1 MSRLGHIIQDV
12 ICMLN
17 SLKLSQVLFAKR
29 SANTA
34 AHALARYAKDLIED
48 VVWIED
54 SPPPA
59 VKAVYLDSISI

>member
-1 MSRLGHIIQDV
+1 MSRLGHITQDV

-17 SLKLSQVLFAKR
+17 SLRLSQVPFAKR

-59 VKAVYLDSISI
+59 MEAVYLDSISI